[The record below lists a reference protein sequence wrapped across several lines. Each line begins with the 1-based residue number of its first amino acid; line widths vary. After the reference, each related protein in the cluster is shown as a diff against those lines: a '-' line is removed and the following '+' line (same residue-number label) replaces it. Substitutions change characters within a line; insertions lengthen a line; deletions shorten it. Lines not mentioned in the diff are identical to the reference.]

1 MILIKSKLTNMYE
14 LIQAEEKHID
24 QLVPL
29 LASTGYWDFGL
40 KNNTLN
46 ISNREFMKEAV
57 VKPHLPFTHII
68 VKKEDHETVLGTV
81 VCATKKAL
89 SNMAATQ
96 YDTAIDPRIAELFQN
111 VFAFEITESYHISF
125 LAVSKSCRGK
135 GLGRKLLAFAEMKGA
150 SEGCDTLSLYT
161 VSCQTSAVKLYH
173 RFGMMITKV
182 ITVSDR
188 IQFPHFLYF
197 EKNKTLM
204 AQHDYFDTEEY
215 QKLDVANLLDEQ
227 S

>member
-1 MILIKSKLTNMYE
+1 MYE
-14 LIQAEEKHID
+14 LKQAEERHID

-40 KNNTLN
+40 KNNKLN
-46 ISNREFMKEAV
+46 ISNREFMKEAI
-57 VKPHLPFTHII
+57 VKPHLPLTYII
-68 VKKEDHETVLGTV
+68 VKKGDDETVLGTV
-81 VCATKKAL
+81 VCATKKVL
-89 SNMAATQ
+89 SNMPASK
-96 YDTAIDPRIAELFQN
+96 YDASIDPRVADLFQN
-111 VFAFEITESYHISF
+111 IFAFELTESYHVSF
-125 LAVSKSCRGK
+125 LAVSKAFRGK
-135 GLGRKLLAFAEMKGA
+135 GLGRKLLEFAENKGN

-182 ITVSDR
+182 ITISDR

-204 AQHDYFDTEEY
+204 TQHDYFDTEEY
-215 QKLDVANLLDEQ
+215 QKLDMVNLIHEKN
-227 S
+227 